1 MGRDINTPVLQYSIT
16 TIFNCLSSAIQSI
29 DISRAIQFAAIRSL
43 ASLMIVLNP
52 SIDGYGLGLTISCR
66 V

>member
-16 TIFNCLSSAIQSI
+16 TIFKCLSSAIQSI
-29 DISRAIQFAAIRSL
+29 DISRAIQFAGIRSL
-43 ASLMIVLNP
+43 ASLTIVLKP
-52 SIDGYGLGLTISCR
+52 SIDEYGLGLTISRR

>member
-29 DISRAIQFAAIRSL
+29 DISRAIQFAGIRSL
-43 ASLMIVLNP
+43 ASLMIVLKP
-52 SIDGYGLGLTISCR
+52 PL
-66 V
+66 